1 MEDCDARKREMFM
14 LRLSLV
20 SDDTS
25 LSDALDGFAVDVIPC
40 EAPALTGAEVGTDVF
55 VVDARRDERVGVVG
69 EFARLGR
76 LLIVIAPDDAPAR
89 RQRYRDAG
97 ADECVAA
104 GSQHTELAAR
114 IREIARRRVIS
125 SRVSGDRGAHGEY
138 RVGDLSISL
147 TRHEVMRDEHP
158 IDLTPTQFRLLSLL
172 LRHMPD
178 ATPEHRL
185 SAAIHDSNGRDARD
199 LLHAHIQG
207 LREKLG
213 DDAGR
218 PQLLLGEPGF
228 GYRLLA
234 SA

>member
-1 MEDCDARKREMFM
+1 M

-25 LSDALDGFAVDVIPC
+25 LSAALDGFAVDVITS

-55 VVDARRDERVGVVG
+55 VVDARRDECVGVVSA
-69 EFARLGR
+69 FARLGR
-76 LLIVIAPDDAPAR
+76 PLIVIAPDDAPAR

-114 IREIARRRVIS
+114 IREIARRHITS
-125 SRVSGDRGAHGEY
+125 SGDRGLHGEY

-147 TRHEVMRDEHP
+147 TRHEVRRGERL
-158 IDLTPTQFRLLSLL
+158 IDLTATQFRLLSLL

-178 ATPEHRL
+178 AAPDHRL
-185 SAAIHDSNGRDARD
+185 SAAIHDSNGRDAGD
-199 LLHAHIQG
+199 SLHAHIQG
-207 LREKLG
+207 LREQLG
-213 DDAGR
+213 DAAGH

-228 GYRLLA
+228 GYRLMA
-234 SA
+234 AA

>member
-1 MEDCDARKREMFM
+1 M

-25 LSDALDGFAVDVIPC
+25 LSAALDGFAVDVITS

-55 VVDARRDERVGVVG
+55 VVDARRDERVAVVS

-76 LLIVIAPDDAPAR
+76 PLIVIAPDDAPAR

-114 IREIARRRVIS
+114 IREIARRHVTPS
-125 SRVSGDRGAHGEY
+125 DDRGRHGEY

-147 TRHEVMRDEHP
+147 TRHEVRRGERL
-158 IDLTPTQFRLLSLL
+158 IDLTATQFRLLSLL

-178 ATPEHRL
+178 AAPDHRL
-185 SAAIHDSNGRDARD
+185 SAAIHDSNGRDAGD
-199 LLHAHIQG
+199 SLHAHIQG
-207 LREKLG
+207 LREQLG
-213 DDAGR
+213 DAAGH

-228 GYRLLA
+228 GYRLMA
-234 SA
+234 AA

>member
-1 MEDCDARKREMFM
+1 M

-25 LSDALDGFAVDVIPC
+25 LSAALDGFAVDVITS

-55 VVDARRDERVGVVG
+55 VVDARRDERVAVVS

-76 LLIVIAPDDAPAR
+76 PLIVIAPDDAPAR

-114 IREIARRRVIS
+114 IREIARGHVTS
-125 SRVSGDRGAHGEY
+125 SGGRGLHGEY

-147 TRHEVMRDEHP
+147 TRHEVRRGERL
-158 IDLTPTQFRLLSLL
+158 IDLTATQFRLLSLL

-178 ATPEHRL
+178 AAPDHRL
-185 SAAIHDSNGRDARD
+185 SAAIHDSNGRDAGD
-199 LLHAHIQG
+199 SLHAHIQG
-207 LREKLG
+207 LREQLG
-213 DDAGR
+213 DAAGH

-228 GYRLLA
+228 GYRLMA
-234 SA
+234 AA

>member
-1 MEDCDARKREMFM
+1 M

-25 LSDALDGFAVDVIPC
+25 LSAALDGFAVDVITS

-55 VVDARRDERVGVVG
+55 VVDARRDERVAVVS

-76 LLIVIAPDDAPAR
+76 PLIVIAPDDAPAR

-114 IREIARRRVIS
+114 IREIARRHVTP
-125 SRVSGDRGAHGEY
+125 SGDRGRHGEY

-147 TRHEVMRDEHP
+147 TRHEVRRGERL
-158 IDLTPTQFRLLSLL
+158 IDLTATQFRLLSLL

-178 ATPEHRL
+178 AAPDHRL
-185 SAAIHDSNGRDARD
+185 SAAIHDSNGRDAGD
-199 LLHAHIQG
+199 SLHAHIQG
-207 LREKLG
+207 LREQIG
-213 DDAGR
+213 DAAGH

-228 GYRLLA
+228 GYRLMA
-234 SA
+234 AA

>member
-1 MEDCDARKREMFM
+1 M

-25 LSDALDGFAVDVIPC
+25 LSDALDGFAVDVITS
-40 EAPALTGAEVGTDVF
+40 EAPAQTGAEVGTDIF
-55 VVDARRDERVGVVG
+55 VVDARRDERIGVVG

-76 LLIVIAPDDAPAR
+76 PLIVLAPDEAPAW

-97 ADECVAA
+97 ADECVAT
-104 GSQHTELAAR
+104 GSQHTELAAQ
-114 IREIARRRVIS
+114 IRAIARRHATS
-125 SRVSGDRGAHGEY
+125 SGHRGAHGEY
-138 RVGDLSISL
+138 RVGDLAISL
-147 TRHEVMRDEHP
+147 TRHEVTRDGQL
-158 IDLTPTQFRLLSLL
+158 IDLTATQFRLLSLL

-178 ATPEHRL
+178 ATPDHRL
-185 SAAIHDSNGRDARD
+185 SAAIHDSNGRAAGDA
-199 LLHAHIQG
+199 LHAHIQG

-213 DDAGR
+213 DDGGR

-228 GYRLLA
+228 GYRLMA